1 MYFGDGVYA
10 TFDGIDIEL
19 NANGVGP
26 DATDTIHLEPGMLDL
41 MIKWRDGGYTDYHS
55 GRKFGE

>member
-1 MYFGDGVYA
+1 MYA